1 MNYIQWTTND
11 PLSGLSRSFMPDF
24 EMCPCMRVP
33 RPTIDAYYPV
43 RHIAPF
49 FIRLEFTL
57 AKDGFVASSGE

>member
-1 MNYIQWTTND
+1 MTRYLVCLD
-11 PLSGLSRSFMPDF
+11 LSCLTLR
-24 EMCPCMRVP
+24 CVLPCMRVP